1 MTESE
6 AKSEAV
12 RLAKLIPR
20 GEVDA
25 FFAAVEYEPLEVLN
39 HLAVILDRVSQS
51 YTRQGR
57 VGAVEAL
64 FPFVERVKLE
74 PELRKQRLMN

>member
-6 AKSEAV
+6 AKNKAV

-20 GEVDA
+20 DVDA
-25 FFAAVEYEPLEVLN
+25 FFAAVEYEPLEVLE
-39 HLAVILDRVSQS
+39 HLAKLLDRVSQS

-57 VGAVEAL
+57 IGAVEAL

-74 PELRKQRLMN
+74 PELRLQRYLN